1 MEVTNRFKGL
11 ELVNSAPKELWT
23 EVNNIVWK
31 AVNKTIPK
39 KRKSK
44 KTKWLSDEAL
54 QIAKERSKKQ
64 VRKQKICPTKHIFPN
79 NSTERQEGLLQ

>member
-11 ELVNSAPKELWT
+11 QLVNSAPKELWI
-23 EVNNIVWK
+23 EVHNIVWK
-31 AVNKTIPK
+31 AVNKTNPK

-54 QIAKERSKKQ
+54 QIAKEKSEKQ
-64 VRKQKICPTKHIFPN
+64 VRKQKVCPTKCRFPK

>member
-11 ELVNSAPKELWT
+11 ELVNSVPKELWT

-64 VRKQKICPTKHIFPN
+64 VRKQKICPTKHRFPN
-79 NSTERQEGLLQ
+79 KSTERQEGLLQ